1 MCSTTRQELVKRL
14 LPPAAHLSPITL
26 MVQQQQ
32 QQQQQQHQGSE
43 GCIIMYQ
50 QQQPG
55 VLWVTPKPLNEAHL
69 TQKAGRNGDNYPIR
83 RNYKESWE
91 KECEYSLE
99 HGEDEVAVVVFIAA
113 DNCS

>member
-26 MVQQQQ
+26 MVQQQ

-69 TQKAGRNGDNYPIR
+69 TQKAGRNGDNYPIS
-83 RNYKESWE
+83 RNSKEAWE